1 MAEIEYL
8 DFHDIR
14 LICEVIIPGFVIR
27 DQGLLLSALERPQTQ
42 LYGVDVYPEFDFK
55 VAALMHS
62 LARNHSLI
70 DGNKRLA
77 WSASRIFCLMNKR
90 DILLSVNQA
99 EKLVVGVAA
108 GKFEVNQISERLRIE
123 IQ

>member
-1 MAEIEYL
+1 MTDIEYL
-8 DFHDIR
+8 DFHDLR
-14 LICEVIIPGFVIR
+14 LICEVILPGYVIR
-27 DQGLLLSALERPQTQ
+27 DQGLLISALERPQTQ
-42 LYGVDVYPEFDFK
+42 LYGVDVYPEFEFK

-62 LARNHSLI
+62 LARNHGLI

-90 DILLSVNQA
+90 DIFLPVNQA

-108 GKFEVNQISERLRIE
+108 GKFEVNQIAEKLIIE
-123 IQ
+123 NQ